1 MREISSRF
9 KEFREAEGL
18 TQQQMADLLG
28 ASKDRVGNWDTR
40 TPPPYDAIIFL
51 MKNFHLNPYWLLL
64 GEGEMYRD
72 TGTIHQNVESA
83 VNYGKDSTVVHTN
96 NGSIVAGEGKGDSGS
111 ADQGGRELRLCQF
124 VQWWMQS
131 RDQED
136 QVWLEKQIE
145 RAVPEY
151 GEWKRGQ
158 GS

>member
-1 MREISSRF
+1 
-9 KEFREAEGL
+9 
-18 TQQQMADLLG
+18 
-28 ASKDRVGNWDTR
+28 
-40 TPPPYDAIIFL
+40 